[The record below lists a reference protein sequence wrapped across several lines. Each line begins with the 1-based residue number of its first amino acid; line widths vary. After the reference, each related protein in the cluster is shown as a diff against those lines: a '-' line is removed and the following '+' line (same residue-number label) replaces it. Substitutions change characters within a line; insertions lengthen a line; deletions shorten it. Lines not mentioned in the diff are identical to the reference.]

1 MATVQIHPNLQEIL
15 DLLDDERSRTSR
27 LFRDLSFRIKQ
38 IHDPETR
45 RQQAE
50 ACAEICQAKYPRFG
64 RFAFMV
70 QCGLASARE
79 VDKDF

>member
-1 MATVQIHPNLQEIL
+1 MSTPIHPNLQEVL
-15 DLLDDERSRTSR
+15 DLLDDERTRTSR
-27 LFRDLSFRIKQ
+27 QFRELSFRIKQ

-45 RQQAE
+45 RVQAE
-50 ACAEICQAKYPRFG
+50 AVANICQQKYPRFG

-79 VDKDF
+79 TDKDF